1 MILVTGATGNVGRQ
15 VVAQLKAEGA
25 AVRAVSRHSADFQGD
40 LSIPDSLEPALVGVA
55 AVFLVW
61 PLHTAEAVPAVLD
74 LIGKHGARVVLLGS
88 GGVRDFTFEQQ
99 QEALVRTG
107 LRWTYIRPST
117 FAANAL
123 WWAPQIR
130 SGDVVRG
137 AYGQV
142 AMPMLH
148 EADIAAV
155 GVRALLD
162 DGHDGASYE
171 LTGPETLTQAAQ
183 VRLIGEA
190 LGRPV
195 RWAEVSRADARTQ
208 MLADDFPESFVDVL
222 LDAYRRM
229 STVAPVP
236 ATSTVEQVTGRPART
251 FLEWARDHAAAFRPA

>member
-15 VVAQLKAEGA
+15 VVAQLRTEGA
-25 AVRAVSRHSADFQGD
+25 EVRALSRHSGDFRGD
-40 LSIPDSLEPALVGVA
+40 LGIPDSLETALDGVS

-61 PLHTAEAVPAVLD
+61 PLHTAEAMPAVLD
-74 LIGKHGARVVLLGS
+74 LMGKHAERVVLLGS

-99 QEALVRTG
+99 QQALVQSG
-107 LRWTYIRPST
+107 LRWTFIRPST

-130 SGDVVRG
+130 SGDSVCG

-148 EADIAAV
+148 ERDIAAV

-162 DGHDGASYE
+162 DGHDGASYN
-171 LTGPETLTQAAQ
+171 LTGPEILTQASQ

-195 RWAEVSRADARTQ
+195 RWEEVDRAAARTR

-222 LDAYRRM
+222 LDAYARM
-229 STVAPVP
+229 STISPAPV
-236 ATSTVEQVTGRPART
+236 TSTVEQVTGRPART
-251 FLEWARDHAAAFRPA
+251 FLEWAHDHAAEFRPA